1 MIGKTNVNERNTAY
15 RTGELEVH
23 TVDPHV
29 YSPSDYG
36 LDYFDRVN
44 VTSES
49 TNPIIEMCNGHS
61 FDFTPETVGEGRI
74 TDVLDYLFYRN
85 SMLRN
90 VIITSSFTRIGTY
103 AFGMAGMR
111 TLYVD
116 GRNITSLGQSAFTG
130 NKQLTTAY
138 CNLPRQSDTLSLFQN
153 STNLTQ
159 MELSGI
165 VKMGEYFLF
174 GAPKLPY
181 LEIPSTTA
189 QINDYAFDLNRTD
202 MSVEVDFHMVFLRH
216 AEPNGSGGYEVAPTT
231 LRPYM
236 ISNRTVAKLNMHVP
250 LDSLL
255 AYRVQV
261 ITAPAS
267 GLRQYMD
274 RVFAYRDCAVGD
286 TLPTSLTQ
294 TASGYEG
301 TYTLTWYKDY
311 AHTMRAPA
319 TVSEAGR
326 YYATLSNVSETAI

>member
-15 RTGELEVH
+15 RTGELEVD
-23 TVDPHV
+23 TVEPHV

-90 VIITSSFTRIGTY
+90 VIITSSFTRLGTY
-103 AFGMAGMR
+103 AFGMSAMQ

-116 GRNITSLGQSAFTG
+116 GRNINTLGSYVFAG

-138 CNLPRQSDTLSLFQN
+138 CNLPATLSTMCLFQN
-153 STNLTQ
+153 ATNLTQ
-159 MELSGI
+159 MELVGF
-165 VKMGEYFLF
+165 VKMNEYFLY

-181 LEIPSTTA
+181 LEIPSTTMM
-189 QINDYAFDLNRTD
+189 IGEYAFDLNRTD

-216 AEPNGSGGYEVAPTT
+216 AVPNGSSGYEVAPTT
-231 LRPYM
+231 LSQQM
-236 ISNRTVAKLNMHVP
+236 ITNRNVSKMNIHVP

-261 ITAPAS
+261 KTAPANS
-267 GLRQYMD
+267 LNKYLD
-274 RVFAYRDCAVGD
+274 RVFAYLDCAVGD

-311 AHTMRAPA
+311 AHTVSASA